1 MKLIFLH
8 GAPASGKLTVAKALL
23 GIVPGR
29 LFDNH
34 TAIDFARTMFEFGAP
49 GFWELVHD
57 VRVSALDAASHHGI
71 ALVVTTHCYSEPQDR
86 PQYEQFDAVMQRHGG
101 ELLPIFLHCAE
112 VEIARRIGNADRA
125 ERRKIT
131 SMEGL
136 IRFSTGHNY
145 SPAPRAN
152 CLKLDTAAR
161 PADATARE
169 IVRHFGLGAD

>member
-23 GIVPGR
+23 RVVSGR

-34 TAIDFARTMFEFGAP
+34 TAIDFAQTVFDFGAP
-49 GFWELVHD
+49 GFWERVHD

-71 ALVVTTHCYSEPQDR
+71 PLVVTTYCYSEPQDR
-86 PQYEQFDAVMQRHGG
+86 SQFEQFDALMQRHGG

-112 VEIARRIGNADRA
+112 DEIARRIGNADRA
-125 ERRKIT
+125 GRRKIT

-136 IRFSTGHNY
+136 TRFSAGHNY
-145 SPAPRAN
+145 APAPRAN
-152 CLKLDTAAR
+152 CLKLDTTAR
-161 PADATARE
+161 PAGATAQE
-169 IVRHFGLGAD
+169 IVRHFALGE